1 MNCNRNLLSDAVRL
15 GLLAGAFG
23 LMSLTANPAFAQ
35 SDEGEKA
42 DAETLDTVTV
52 TGTRIKSQAITASSP
67 VVEIQREEFQ
77 YSGATRVEDL
87 VNQYPQLSPAFDSFN
102 NNPSTGYPTVDLR
115 GLGPQRT
122 LTLVNGFRLATGALE
137 VADISIVPSA
147 LISRVDVLT
156 GGASAVYGS
165 DAIAGV
171 VNFVLDTEFEGVS
184 ISAGYSAYQH
194 DNENEFMQT
203 RLRERGFNV
212 PDGSSGFD
220 GISKNVDLA
229 IGSSFADGAGHA
241 MAWLTWRDNDP
252 LFQGQRDYS
261 SCALGQEIR
270 FGRNPRIFCG
280 GSNTN
285 AAGNFYFYQPSVGA
299 GTPASLNPN
308 GSFNAAYGAP
318 YNYAPINYYQRPD
331 ERYTFGSSLKY
342 EVNEHFKPYLE
353 SMMVNRQDST
363 QIAESGAFFTLI
375 SGLNCNNPLIGTACA
390 DLGFDPADGPVD
402 VYVAKRN
409 VEGGPRIRVD
419 ENNAFRVV
427 AGAEGAITDS
437 WSYNASFLYGRTS
450 DESQG
455 FNDFI
460 TTRIRSAILGCPTG
474 SFAGC
479 IPYRVFVPGGVTQ
492 AAADALAG
500 ISIQE
505 TDTSLTVVNAYVT
518 GDLGFGLPSAKG
530 DTVSLVAGF
539 ETRRDEYTFAAD
551 SISATGGFAGA
562 GSSATPVDAEIKV
575 KELFAEANIP
585 IISDAGMLQSLVVD
599 LGYRNSDYE
608 LAGKSDTYKI
618 GAGADFGTF
627 RIRGGFNHAIRA
639 PGTNDLFA
647 VQSLA
652 LFGGA
657 DGCAGATPEFTLAQC
672 QNTGV
677 TAAQYGNIPNNSA
690 AQYNQFIGGNPN
702 LKPESADSITF
713 GFAVTPIENLQL
725 TIDYY
730 DIQLEETIG
739 TIGAQTILDFCA
751 RTGNPTLCQNIRRG
765 ASGDLFRGSDPAT
778 AGFVR
783 NLTDNFGEQT
793 FRGIDLG
800 ANYRFDVLGGSLS
813 TAFQGSYLLEQEF
826 NPLPGVNEDAIFDCV
841 GKLNPQ
847 CQTPEFRSI
856 TNVRFARDWYTVGLR
871 WRYFDGLSYETDA
884 GTPIITER
892 LNCAVGTP
900 VVPANSLPCL
910 GTGGIGSYS
919 YFDLSASAFIGEYGE
934 FTVGINNVAD
944 KEPPLVGISLALNG
958 NAPGGYDQAG
968 RYFFSS
974 FTVKF

>member
-15 GLLAGAFG
+15 GLLAGAIG
-23 LMSLTANPAFAQ
+23 LMSLTATPAFAQ
-35 SDEGEKA
+35 SDEDDKA

-77 YSGATRVEDL
+77 YAGATRVEDL
-87 VNQYPQLSPAFDSFN
+87 VNQYPQLSPAFDSFS
-102 NNPSTGYPTVDLR
+102 NNPSTGYPTIDLR

-122 LTLVNGFRLATGALE
+122 LTLVNGFRLATGAAE
-137 VADISIVPSA
+137 VADISIIPAA

-184 ISAGYSAYQH
+184 VTAGYSAYQH
-194 DNENEFMQT
+194 DNENEYVQG
-203 RLRERGFNV
+203 RLRARNFNV
-212 PDGSSGFD
+212 PDGNSGFD
-220 GISKNVDLA
+220 GISKNIDIA
-229 IGSSFADGAGHA
+229 MGSSFADGAGHA
-241 MAWLTWRDNDP
+241 MAWLTYRDNDP

-261 SCALGQEIR
+261 SCALNIAGTA
-270 FGRNPRIFCG
+270 CG
-280 GSNTN
+280 GSGTN
-285 AAGNFYFYQPSVGA
+285 AAGNFYFYQPNTGF
-299 GTPASLNPN
+299 GTNASLNPN
-308 GSFNAAYGAP
+308 GTFRNSLGAP

-353 SMMVNRQDST
+353 TMAVNRQDST
-363 QIAESGAFFTLI
+363 QIAESGVFFFGTAITAFDCSSPT
-375 SGLNCNNPLIGTACA
+375 IGTACR
-390 DLGFDPADGPVD
+390 DLGIDPAGGPLVI
-402 VYVAKRN
+402 YPGKRN

-437 WSYNASFLYGRTS
+437 WSYNASFLYGHTR
-450 DESQG
+450 DDSQG

-460 TTRIRSAILGCPTG
+460 SANIVDAILGCPAG

-479 IPYRVFVPGGVTQ
+479 IPYRIFVPGGVTAE
-492 AAADALAG
+492 AANALAG

-505 TDTSLTVVNAYVT
+505 TATSLTAVNAYVT

-530 DTVSLVAGF
+530 DTVSLVVGF
-539 ETRRDEYTFAAD
+539 ESRRDEYAFAAD

-562 GSSATPVDAEIKV
+562 GGSATPVDASIKV
-575 KELFAEANIP
+575 KELFLESNIP
-585 IISDAGMLQSLVVD
+585 IISDAGMLQSLVLD
-599 LGYRNSDYE
+599 LGYRNSDYD
-608 LAGKSDTYKI
+608 LSGKADTYKI

-627 RIRGGFNHAIRA
+627 RVRGGFNHAIRA
-639 PGTNDLFA
+639 PGTNDLFGL
-647 VQSLA
+647 QSLA
-652 LFGGA
+652 LFGGE
-657 DGCAGATPEFTLAQC
+657 DGCAGPTPTFTLAQC

-677 TAAQYGNIPNNSA
+677 TAAQYGNVPDNPA

-713 GFAVTPIENLQL
+713 GFAITPIENLQL

-730 DIQLEETIG
+730 DIKLEDRIG

-751 RTGNPTLCQNIRRG
+751 TTGNPFLCQNVRRG
-765 ASGDLFRGSDPAT
+765 AAGDIWRGQNPAT
-778 AGFVR
+778 SGQVIA
-783 NLTDNFGEQT
+783 LTENFGELD

-813 TAFQGSYLLEQEF
+813 TSFQGSYLLDETVT
-826 NPLPGVNEDAIFDCV
+826 PLPGVDETATFDCV
-841 GKLNPQ
+841 GLINLQ
-847 CQTPEFRSI
+847 CQTPEFRAI
-856 TNVRFARDWYTVGLR
+856 TNVRFARDWYTVGMR
-871 WRYFDGLSYETDA
+871 WRYFDGLAYETDA
-884 GTPIITER
+884 GVAIATDR
-892 LNCAVGTP
+892 LVCAPGTN
-900 VVPANSLPCL
+900 AACI

-919 YFDLSASAFIGEYGE
+919 YFDLSGSAFIGEFGE
-934 FTVGINNVAD
+934 FTVGVNNIAD
-944 KEPPLVGISLALNG
+944 KEPPLVGTALARNG
-958 NAPGGYDQAG
+958 NSPGGYDQVG

>member
-15 GLLAGAFG
+15 GLLAGAIG
-23 LMSLTANPAFAQ
+23 LMSLTATPAFAQ
-35 SDEGEKA
+35 SDEDDKA

-77 YSGATRVEDL
+77 YAGATRVEDL
-87 VNQYPQLSPAFDSFN
+87 VNQYPQLSPAFDSFS
-102 NNPSTGYPTVDLR
+102 NNPSTGYPTIDLR

-122 LTLVNGFRLATGALE
+122 LTLVNGFRLATGAAE
-137 VADISIVPSA
+137 VADISIIPAA

-184 ISAGYSAYQH
+184 VTAGYSAYQH
-194 DNENEFMQT
+194 DNENEYVQG
-203 RLRERGFNV
+203 RLRARNFNV
-212 PDGSSGFD
+212 PDGNSGFD
-220 GISKNVDLA
+220 GISKNIDIA
-229 IGSSFADGAGHA
+229 MGSSFADGAGHA
-241 MAWLTWRDNDP
+241 MAWLTYRDNDA

-261 SCALGQEIR
+261 SCALNAAGTA
-270 FGRNPRIFCG
+270 CG

-285 AAGNFYFYQPSVGA
+285 AAGNFYFYQPTTGA
-299 GTPASLNPN
+299 GTNASLNAN
-308 GSFNAAYGAP
+308 GTFRRGYGAP

-331 ERYTFGSSLKY
+331 QRYTFGSSLKY

-353 SMMVNRQDST
+353 TMMVNRQDST

-375 SGLNCNNPLIGTACA
+375 PGIACNNPLIGTACA
-390 DLGFDPADGPVD
+390 NLGINPTGGPVD
-402 VYVAKRN
+402 IYVAKRN

-427 AGAEGAITDS
+427 TGAEGAITDS
-437 WSYNASFLYGRTS
+437 WSYNASFLYGHTR
-450 DESQG
+450 DDSQG
-455 FNDFI
+455 LNDFV
-460 TTRIRSAILGCPTG
+460 TTRIVSAILGCPAG

-479 IPYRVFVPGGVTQ
+479 IPYRVFVPGGVTT
-492 AAADALAG
+492 AAANALAG
-500 ISIQE
+500 VSIQE
-505 TDTSLTVVNAYVT
+505 TATSLTAVNAYVT

-530 DTVSLVAGF
+530 DTVSLVVGF
-539 ETRRDEYTFAAD
+539 ETRRDEYAFAAD
-551 SISATGGFAGA
+551 SISQAGGFAGA
-562 GSSATPVDAEIKV
+562 GGSATPVDAEIKV
-575 KELFAEANIP
+575 QELFLESNIP
-585 IISDAGMLQSLVVD
+585 IISDAGMLQSLVLD
-599 LGYRNSDYE
+599 LGYRSSDYE
-608 LAGKSDTYKI
+608 LSGKADTYKI

-627 RIRGGFNHAIRA
+627 RVRGGFNHAIRA
-639 PGTNDLFA
+639 PGTNDFFG

-652 LFGGA
+652 LFGGS
-657 DGCAGATPEFTLAQC
+657 DGCAGPTPAFTLAQC

-677 TAAQYGNIPNNSA
+677 TAAQYGRIPDNTA
-690 AQYNQFIGGNPN
+690 GQYNQLIGGNLN

-725 TIDYY
+725 TLDYY
-730 DIQLEETIG
+730 DIQLEDRIG
-739 TIGAQTILDFCA
+739 TIGAQRILNFCA
-751 RTGNPTLCQNIRRG
+751 ISGNPLLCSNVRRG
-765 ASGDLFRGSDPAT
+765 ASGDIWRGNDAAI
-778 AGFVR
+778 AGRVA
-783 NLTDNFGEQT
+783 NLTANFGELT
-793 FRGIDLG
+793 YRGIDLG

-813 TAFQGSYLLEQEF
+813 TAFQGSYLLEEES
-826 NPLPGVNEDAIFDCV
+826 NPLPGVDETAIIDCV
-841 GKLNPQ
+841 GKLNSD

-871 WRYFDGLSYETDA
+871 WRYFDGLDYVTDA
-884 GTPIITER
+884 GVPIAADR
-892 LNCAVGTP
+892 LVCAPNTN
-900 VVPANSLPCL
+900 AACI

-919 YFDLSASAFIGEYGE
+919 YFDLSGSAFIGEFGE
-934 FTVGINNVAD
+934 FTIGVNNIAD
-944 KEPPLVGISLALNG
+944 KEPPLVGVTLARNG
-958 NAPGGYDQAG
+958 NALGGYDQVG